1 MMMTTTTSKT
11 VTGYTSYGNVRGQ
24 SQVYA
29 TLAEAEADLA
39 RDQKGCRKQGGYSD
53 RHIAYVGSDG
63 YLYAD
68 DACEQV
74 IWPSH
79 GRSNGAVRADLG
91 DDGRAS
97 YEAGAAGIPTAKGMT
112 MTTNEYPTETDYVAG
127 MPIEHDN
134 SGVGHNW
141 RRISRDDIPADVAE
155 EIEGE
160 IIDGKRE
167 TCDDFL
173 ASNGLHY
180 RW

>member
-39 RDQKGCRKQGGYSD
+39 RDGKGCRKQGGYSD

-74 IWPSH
+74 IWPSQ

-91 DDGRAS
+91 DDGRAWKWAQQNQGFDGDFAAWLS
-97 YEAGAAGIPTAKGMT
+97 LSDDDRAAYEAGAAGIPTA
-112 MTTNEYPTETDYVAG
+112 
-127 MPIEHDN
+127 
-134 SGVGHNW
+134 
-141 RRISRDDIPADVAE
+141 
-155 EIEGE
+155 
-160 IIDGKRE
+160 
-167 TCDDFL
+167 
-173 ASNGLHY
+173 
-180 RW
+180 